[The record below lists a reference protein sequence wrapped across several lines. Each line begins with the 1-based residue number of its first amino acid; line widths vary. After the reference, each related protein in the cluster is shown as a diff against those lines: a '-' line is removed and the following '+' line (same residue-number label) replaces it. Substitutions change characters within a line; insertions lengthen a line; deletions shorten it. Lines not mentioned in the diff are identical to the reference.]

1 MTNRREY
8 GGQWE
13 MNFINRDKAAL
24 GRIKVQA
31 ARPLL
36 KKKMFY
42 SYYMIKKYNCI
53 TKKKKKNIVKESSQ
67 LDPIPRGLL
76 FSFLVVCRRAAELG
90 IILFSVH

>member
-1 MTNRREY
+1 
-8 GGQWE
+8 

-36 KKKMFY
+36 KKKIFY

-53 TKKKKKNIVKESSQ
+53 TKKKKKIVKESSQ

>member
-1 MTNRREY
+1 
-8 GGQWE
+8 

-31 ARPLL
+31 AKPLL
-36 KKKMFY
+36 KKKIFY

-53 TKKKKKNIVKESSQ
+53 TKKKKIVKESSQ

>member
-1 MTNRREY
+1 
-8 GGQWE
+8 

-36 KKKMFY
+36 KKKIFY
-42 SYYMIKKYNCI
+42 SYYMIK
-53 TKKKKKNIVKESSQ
+53 KESSQ

>member
-1 MTNRREY
+1 
-8 GGQWE
+8 

-53 TKKKKKNIVKESSQ
+53 TKKKKKKSKNLHNLIPSQ
-67 LDPIPRGLL
+67 G
-76 FSFLVVCRRAAELG
+76 VCYSA
-90 IILFSVH
+90 F

>member
-1 MTNRREY
+1 
-8 GGQWE
+8 

-53 TKKKKKNIVKESSQ
+53 TKKKICER
-67 LDPIPRGLL
+67 I
-76 FSFLVVCRRAAELG
+76 FTT
-90 IILFSVH
+90 

>member
-1 MTNRREY
+1 
-8 GGQWE
+8 
-13 MNFINRDKAAL
+13 MNFVNRDKAAL

-53 TKKKKKNIVKESSQ
+53 TKKKKKFVKESPQ

-76 FSFLVVCRRAAELG
+76 FSFLVFCRRAAELG

>member
-1 MTNRREY
+1 MTEQLTEGSM

-53 TKKKKKNIVKESSQ
+53 TKKKICER
-67 LDPIPRGLL
+67 I
-76 FSFLVVCRRAAELG
+76 FTT
-90 IILFSVH
+90 

>member
-1 MTNRREY
+1 
-8 GGQWE
+8 

-24 GRIKVQA
+24 GRIKVEA

-53 TKKKKKNIVKESSQ
+53 TKKKKNIVKESSQ

>member
-1 MTNRREY
+1 
-8 GGQWE
+8 
-13 MNFINRDKAAL
+13 MNFINRDKAVL

-53 TKKKKKNIVKESSQ
+53 TKKKFVKESSQ

-76 FSFLVVCRRAAELG
+76 FSFLVFCRRAAELG

>member
-1 MTNRREY
+1 
-8 GGQWE
+8 

-53 TKKKKKNIVKESSQ
+53 TKKKKVKESSQ

-76 FSFLVVCRRAAELG
+76 FSFLVFCRRAAELG